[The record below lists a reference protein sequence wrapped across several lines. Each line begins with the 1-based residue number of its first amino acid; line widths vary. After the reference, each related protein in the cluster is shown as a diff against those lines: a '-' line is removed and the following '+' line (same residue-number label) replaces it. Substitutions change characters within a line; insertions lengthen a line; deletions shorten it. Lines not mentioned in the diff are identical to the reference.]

1 VKKPIYKKLW
11 FQVVAGLFVIGAIG
25 NIVNPSQEETSS
37 TTEQVA
43 SVPQASENLQSET
56 EDRAPS
62 ETQSTGEKASSDD
75 SANSEGADQD
85 DGLGATEVQ
94 EENAGQSQDVEPVVQ
109 SVPASTNQLVSL
121 IDSLQ
126 VAGEFASGYDRDLFR
141 HWTDAD
147 GDGCNA
153 RYEVLIEESVTPVSI
168 SSGCKLSGG
177 TWVSAFDLVETN
189 DPSKFDVDH
198 MVPLKEAWDSGAWAW
213 DTKTREAYA
222 NDLGYEMSLIA
233 VSASSNRSKSDRDPA
248 DWLPPNKDYWCEYIT
263 AWVQVKTRWSLS
275 IDNAEKAKIAEVA
288 EGCSGEALEFAPR
301 ASTST
306 AAPAPSETS
315 APSPSPTK
323 TSTPSPSPTKTSA
336 PSPSPTKTS
345 APSPSPTK
353 TSAPSPSPTPSETK
367 SSTPSPTPTQTVTGK
382 CSVGQVDINLANW
395 DDLQLIIHI
404 GPVRADEIISMRSVR
419 KFTSVDGLDDVNG
432 IGPSRLKDIKAQNV
446 ACVN

>member
-1 VKKPIYKKLW
+1 MTKPIYKKLW

-25 NIVNPSQEETSS
+25 NIVNPSQEGSLS
-37 TTEQVA
+37 TPEQVA

-56 EDRAPS
+56 EDRALS
-62 ETQSTGEKASSDD
+62 ETQSTGEKASSNDSASSDDAARDDD
-75 SANSEGADQD
+75 S
-85 DGLGATEVQ
+85 GATEVQ
-94 EENAGQSQDVEPVVQ
+94 DENEGQSQEVEPVVQ
-109 SVPASTNQLVSL
+109 SVPASTNQLVSF

-168 SSGCKLSGG
+168 ASGCKLSGG

-222 NDLGYEMSLIA
+222 NDLDYEMSLIA

-248 DWLPPNKDYWCEYIT
+248 DWLPNNKNYWCEYIT

-306 AAPAPSETS
+306 AAPAPTQ
-315 APSPSPTK
+315 
-323 TSTPSPSPTKTSA
+323 TSTPSPSPTRTA
-336 PSPSPTKTS
+336 T
-345 APSPSPTK
+345 
-353 TSAPSPSPTPSETK
+353 PSPSPTPSETK
-367 SSTPSPTPTQTVTGK
+367 SSTPSPTPTPTPTQTASGN
-382 CSVGQVDINLANW
+382 CGPGQVDLNSASVDELK
-395 DDLQLIIHI
+395 LIKYIDV
-404 GPVRADEIISMRSVR
+404 VRAPLVIELRP
-419 KFTSVDGLDDVNG
+419 FTSVDQLINVKG
-432 IGPSRLKDIKAQNV
+432 IGPTYLQRIKDEGI